1 MNILGATKFDQC
13 VINISLINI
22 CNQESYLGSEMRKLY
37 NAYQD
42 EIDEAVNNPWEH
54 LHKFVIYVP
63 HPQQEYENI
72 SLEEGLTKGYN
83 VEVELIEDKSLIPYK
98 IPEGGH
104 FVVVLKQT
112 ALNGDFKIAATGIF
126 IRPLGVLSL
135 DVVVDA
141 DAGEYQPLLIK
152 HPIIRN
158 YPEDWQNK
166 LVSFLNK
173 EIHYQD
179 LPNVVGY
186 VDQAVNRD
194 YRSPSW
200 NEVFLSSQGFAGF

>member
-1 MNILGATKFDQC
+1 MEILGATQFDQC

-22 CNQESYLGSEMRKLY
+22 CNQESYVGSQMRKLY
-37 NAYQD
+37 NSWKD
-42 EIDEAVNNPWEH
+42 EIDEAIDNPWNH
-54 LHKFVIYVP
+54 LHKFMIYVP
-63 HPQQEYENI
+63 HPKQEYENV

-83 VEVELIEDKSLIPYK
+83 VEVEPVQDKTQVPYN

-112 ALNGDFKIAATGIF
+112 GLDSDFKIAATGIF

-135 DVVVDA
+135 DVVIDPE
-141 DAGEYQPLLIK
+141 AGEYQPLIIK

-158 YPEDWQNK
+158 YPEDWQRK
-166 LVSFLNK
+166 LDLFLNK

-179 LPNVVGY
+179 LPNIIGY

-194 YRSPSW
+194 YRPPSW
-200 NEVFLSSQGFAGF
+200 NEVFLSSKSFASF